1 MESKQRNL
9 ENGNENESQ
18 KRQIKSDVDRISAA
32 IIINTLIMIAVVV
45 IGMVVRIFAAVRQS
59 NASDIMTAFD
69 EIIGSNAFFENAT
82 KSGVEYLLFSVL
94 GTLAVWLFLR
104 KKATFAQLFEKNRS
118 MNTNSFFKCVV
129 ILMGIQ
135 LPIVLADMA
144 IEAGLNQ
151 FGYTAASGIEMAS
164 SASPTVTMFLYGS
177 LVGPI
182 VEELIYRG
190 FVMHSLK
197 KYGKS
202 FAIVVSSVFFGI
214 MHQNLVQSVF
224 GIIAGLVLGYVAMNY
239 SMKWAI
245 ILHIINNC
253 VFGDLL
259 SFTIKGFSESVQNWI
274 LLGIVLTFFVLA
286 VIVLIQERKQIKK
299 EIGFCLENKRYYR
312 YAFTSVWF
320 LLFFIASGIM
330 SLQVIDKM

>member
-1 MESKQRNL
+1 
-9 ENGNENESQ
+9 
-18 KRQIKSDVDRISAA
+18 
-32 IIINTLIMIAVVV
+32 
-45 IGMVVRIFAAVRQS
+45 
-59 NASDIMTAFD
+59 
-69 EIIGSNAFFENAT
+69 
-82 KSGVEYLLFSVL
+82 
-94 GTLAVWLFLR
+94 
-104 KKATFAQLFEKNRS
+104 

-151 FGYTAASGIEMAS
+151 FGYTAAGGIEMAS
-164 SASPTVTMFLYGS
+164 SASPTLTMFLYGS

-224 GIIAGLVLGYVAMNY
+224 GIIAGLVLGYVAMSY

-259 SFTIKGFSESVQNWI
+259 SFAIKGFSESVQNWI
-274 LLGIVLTFFVLA
+274 LLGIVLIFFVLA
-286 VIVLIQERKQIKK
+286 VIVLIQERKQVKK
-299 EIGFCLENKRYYR
+299 EIGFCLDNKRYYK
-312 YAFTSVWF
+312 YAFTSVLF
-320 LLFFIASGIM
+320 LLFFIASSIM